1 MAIYAS
7 RESFLID
14 AEAESAELVVA
25 ERNVESSRLA
35 DGAMAQVLEFVHS
48 VS

>member
-1 MAIYAS
+1 MAVDATWQP
-7 RESFLID
+7 LLVD
-14 AEAESAELVVA
+14 AEAESAELIVA